1 MNASGQQRPRLPPPH
16 ALPRLHGELGRGHG
30 VEQTDDAAPSTTFV
44 PSQPEAAPMT
54 ERPRARTPQETSHE

>member
-30 VEQTDDAAPSTTFV
+30 VEQTDDA
-44 PSQPEAAPMT
+44 Q
-54 ERPRARTPQETSHE
+54 